1 MQVGHVVESE
11 PTLGVEPSLRVH
23 GDRHVLRVQ
32 EHLALSVERDEQDP
46 TEKTVVRLELHLGQ
60 CKGGL
65 PAVVLLKYPEKM
77 ATLQNTTQ
85 YDSVSSHSLTVQDVR
100 VPEPNDLDVGQLHLE
115 IDRVAIALRNP
126 DAVEI
131 EDRSSLC

>member
-1 MQVGHVVESE
+1 
-11 PTLGVEPSLRVH
+11 
-23 GDRHVLRVQ
+23 
-32 EHLALSVERDEQDP
+32 
-46 TEKTVVRLELHLGQ
+46 
-60 CKGGL
+60 
-65 PAVVLLKYPEKM
+65 M

-131 EDRSSLC
+131 EGIEAPYASEPGNAYESVPDSNHTEPSTQDSTHHR